1 MIDHLLIN
9 GILGMWELGLLRCRT
24 HQDLVHNGAEG
35 GLETLGMVGTLRCC
49 GAIARILMGVCVF
62 LSGCSGSETIWSAE
76 SPSPDGGILAS
87 ARTIANSGFGT
98 GYIWTA
104 VYLGG
109 TKQKERIEI
118 LELVDEFEMPSDE
131 ISVEMKWLSP
141 TYLELTY
148 KGHQTLY
155 FQAIKWAGVDIS
167 VRDLS
172 TKTDTSQR

>member
-1 MIDHLLIN
+1 MK
-9 GILGMWELGLLRCRT
+9 
-24 HQDLVHNGAEG
+24 V
-35 GLETLGMVGTLRCC
+35 TLRCC
-49 GAIARILMGVCVF
+49 GAISLILVGVCAF
-62 LSGCSGSETIWSAE
+62 LIGCGGSETIWSAQ
-76 SPSPDGGILAS
+76 SPSPDGSKLAT

-109 TKQKERIEI
+109 TKQKEPIEI

-131 ISVEMKWLSP
+131 ISVEMKWLTP
-141 TYLELTY
+141 THLELTY
-148 KGHQTLY
+148 RGHRTRY

-172 TKTDTSQR
+172 TKTDTSHR

>member
-1 MIDHLLIN
+1 MK
-9 GILGMWELGLLRCRT
+9 
-24 HQDLVHNGAEG
+24 V
-35 GLETLGMVGTLRCC
+35 TLRCC
-49 GAIARILMGVCVF
+49 GAISLILVGVCAF
-62 LSGCSGSETIWSAE
+62 LIGCGGSETIWSAQ
-76 SPSPDGGILAS
+76 SPSPDGSKLAT

-109 TKQKERIEI
+109 TKQKEPIEI
-118 LELVDEFEMPSDE
+118 LELVDEFEKPSDE

-155 FQAIKWAGVDIS
+155 FQAIKWADVDIS

-172 TKTDTSQR
+172 TKTDPSQK